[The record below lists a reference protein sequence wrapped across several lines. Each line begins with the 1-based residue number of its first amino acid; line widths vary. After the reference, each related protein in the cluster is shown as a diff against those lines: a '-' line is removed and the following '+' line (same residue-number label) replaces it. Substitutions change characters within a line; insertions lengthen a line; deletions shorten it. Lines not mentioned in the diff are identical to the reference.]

1 MNNPFTLSFGKKPVQ
16 YISRITQTNEIID
29 NFNAEPPSNQIYMI
43 TGVRGSGK
51 TVMMTNISTELGQLS
66 NLITV

>member
-29 NFNAEPPSNQIYMI
+29 NFNAELY
-43 TGVRGSGK
+43 K
-51 TVMMTNISTELGQLS
+51 
-66 NLITV
+66 LI